1 MILDAANSIKFGS
14 SHVDRVYHG
23 ENFQFLGHDFSH
35 TTDGSIVNG
44 DGTYSAAGD
53 PLLTDLIINY
63 SIVGAEAFTGCSN
76 LTGVILTNNVQ
87 RVMEETFR
95 NCGITDL
102 TIGRQV
108 FFFGD
113 QCFQNNA
120 FTNVSL
126 PTRSDQAMAFEG
138 ATFKDCSNL
147 TGFTLPEN
155 CDSICDDMLRNCTSL
170 TDVFLPS
177 TLQVIGTSAFEDCT
191 SLTGVHFQNLR
202 EIHQSAFNGCTSLTT
217 IDIPSADVIESAAFS
232 SCTALTTF
240 NIRTNI
246 PPGRHQLGHS
256 SYPGMP
262 IDFLPSH
269 LTEIHVPSGAPY
281 TYVDNE
287 GNTKNGWQNTF
298 FSATVIRDL

>member
-76 LTGVILTNNVQ
+76 LTGVILTNSVTRIQ
-87 RVMEETFR
+87 EEAFSH
-95 NCGITDL
+95 CGITDL

-108 FFFGD
+108 FDFGD
-113 QCFQNNA
+113 QCFQNNP

-126 PTRSDQAMAFEG
+126 PAQDFSLIFEG
-138 ATFKDCSNL
+138 ATFMDCSNL

-287 GNTKNGWQNTF
+287 GNTKDGWQNTF
-298 FSATVIRDL
+298 FGATVIRDL

>member
-76 LTGVILTNNVQ
+76 LTGVILTNSVTRIQ
-87 RVMEETFR
+87 EEAFSH
-95 NCGITDL
+95 CGITDL

-108 FFFGD
+108 FDFGD
-113 QCFQNNA
+113 QCFQNNP

-126 PTRSDQAMAFEG
+126 HAQDFSLIFEG
-138 ATFKDCSNL
+138 ATFMDCSNL